1 MECRDRSG
9 RPEETPQKSWMRGT
23 LCARVTKLGR
33 VRLECSRRRS
43 DLAKDAR
50 VIPNGRKFNFC
61 SSTHPPTR
69 PTSASTSSPPKTYSS
84 RSWCGRAS
92 TPPRRLQ
99 ICSSTNPTARYPTAS
114 PTPSPIGAP
123 STLYQQIDET
133 RRSVLAPSNWRTD
146 PPRAPCPPSRR
157 ALEQLLDDVL
167 ASLGTRQRPRRVDS
181 IQSRL
186 GEAVTRACPL
196 LVQMLHAYDLVAL
209 GVHVTDARRG
219 FELDHAVA
227 SLPVS
232 GIPKELVVV
241 ALEAV
246 GGVGLV
252 RR

>member
-1 MECRDRSG
+1 MKRADRFWRLPTGELTLRAHLVLLRDV
-9 RPEETPQKSWMRGT
+9 
-23 LCARVTKLGR
+23 L
-33 VRLECSRRRS
+33 
-43 DLAKDAR
+43 
-50 VIPNGRKFNFC
+50 
-61 SSTHPPTR
+61 
-69 PTSASTSSPPKTYSS
+69 SS
-84 RSWCGRAS
+84 R
-92 TPPRRLQ
+92 
-99 ICSSTNPTARYPTAS
+99 
-114 PTPSPIGAP
+114 
-123 STLYQQIDET
+123 
-133 RRSVLAPSNWRTD
+133 
-146 PPRAPCPPSRR
+146 
-157 ALEQLLDDVL
+157 LLDDVL

-252 RR
+252 RRKFGQKLIGRGFTIRERRGGLASPPDAARCVGDG

>member
-1 MECRDRSG
+1 MKRADRFWRLPTGELTLRAHLVLLRDV
-9 RPEETPQKSWMRGT
+9 
-23 LCARVTKLGR
+23 L
-33 VRLECSRRRS
+33 
-43 DLAKDAR
+43 
-50 VIPNGRKFNFC
+50 
-61 SSTHPPTR
+61 
-69 PTSASTSSPPKTYSS
+69 SS
-84 RSWCGRAS
+84 R
-92 TPPRRLQ
+92 
-99 ICSSTNPTARYPTAS
+99 
-114 PTPSPIGAP
+114 
-123 STLYQQIDET
+123 
-133 RRSVLAPSNWRTD
+133 
-146 PPRAPCPPSRR
+146 
-157 ALEQLLDDVL
+157 LLDDVL